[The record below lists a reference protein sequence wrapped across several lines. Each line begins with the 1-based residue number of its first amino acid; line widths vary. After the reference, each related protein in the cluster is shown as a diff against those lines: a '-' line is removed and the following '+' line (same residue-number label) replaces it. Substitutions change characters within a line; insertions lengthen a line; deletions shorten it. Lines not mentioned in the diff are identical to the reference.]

1 MSRHSTHTF
10 EFGNATVMVYR
21 ATPDLDKL
29 FRGYYRC
36 DVHPVGGPFFRCFL
50 RAKSRQEAATLAMK
64 EYEIG
69 DKKNLPDKF

>member
-1 MSRHSTHTF
+1 MNRIAMSRHSTHTF

-36 DVHPVGGPFFRCFL
+36 DVHPVGGAVLPLLPPGQIPPGGRNP
-50 RAKSRQEAATLAMK
+50 R
-64 EYEIG
+64 YEG
-69 DKKNLPDKF
+69 V